1 MLKYSDL
8 TKAQK
13 KAIDAMVQYEP
24 SLANAETVATRD
36 IHFLVMKI
44 YGDRASGG
52 PKIGYPN
59 WLTKHNSIRRGV
71 VAFPGPGSKGLT
83 EKEQTELQKSKLQKV
98 LDESQVDEVESI
110 SDDEFMA
117 ELRANGIEV

>member
-1 MLKYSDL
+1 MLKYTDL

-13 KAIDAMVQYEP
+13 NAIDAMVQYEP
-24 SLANAETVATRD
+24 SLSSAETVATRD

-44 YGDRASGG
+44 YGDRKSGG

-59 WLTKHNSIRRGV
+59 WLTKHNSVKRGV
-71 VAFPGPGSKGLT
+71 VAFPGPQSKGLT
-83 EKEQTELQKSKLQKV
+83 EQEKTELEKSKLQKI
-98 LDESQVDEVESI
+98 LDESQSDEVEF
-110 SDDEFMA
+110 SDAEFMD